1 MKINVQNIILLVFG
15 IFVVLI
21 YFKTNKSNQLI
32 DINLENQQKINE
44 LTEINQTLLQENADY
59 RVQRAEIDKIE
70 HEVKI
75 FYDSLYVTEHT
86 SVAIKD
92 SVLADF
98 LRQYDSIVG
107 HRLH

>member
-1 MKINVQNIILLVFG
+1 MKVNIQNIILGVFL

-21 YFKTNKSNQLI
+21 YLKTNKSNQLI

-44 LTEINQTLLQENADY
+44 LTEINQTLIEENADY
-59 RVQRAEIDKIE
+59 RVQRSEIDKLE
-70 HEVKI
+70 NEVKI

-92 SVLADF
+92 SVLATF
-98 LRQYDSIVG
+98 LRQYDSLVG